1 MNTKISEFMKAA
13 EYLINIKNI
22 KIVLFLRGINVKG
35 IPV

>member
-1 MNTKISEFMKAA
+1 MNTKISEFMKPA

>member
-1 MNTKISEFMKAA
+1 MNTKISEFLKAP